1 MFKDVDLARDEM
13 ASYKQLREDNGHSFK
28 LDLSVNVL
36 SSAAW
41 PSYTEV
47 PVTIP
52 SEIMSAIDD
61 YDRFYKTKHT
71 GRGLTWKHALAHCV
85 VTARFPRGRK
95 ELLVSS
101 FQAIVMLLFN
111 GLDNGSLL
119 SYGDLRT
126 ATGLRKSSS
135 PKPP

>member
-13 ASYKQLREDNGHSFK
+13 ASYKQLREDNGQSSK

-47 PVTIP
+47 PVTVP
-52 SEIMSAIDD
+52 PEVMGAIED
-61 YDRFYKTKHT
+61 YDRFYKAKHT
-71 GRGLTWKHALAHCV
+71 GRGLTWKHALAHCI
-85 VTARFPRGRK
+85 VTARFPRGKK

-101 FQAIVMLLFN
+101 FQAIVMLQFN
-111 GLDNGSLL
+111 GLGDGSSLG
-119 SYGDLRT
+119 YGDLQA
-126 ATGLRKSSS
+126 ATGLRE
-135 PKPP
+135 